1 MPENKAYL
9 NHNEEL
15 KEITLYSIEA
25 ALALLMKDKDL
36 EDITISDICRKAGV
50 SRNAFYSHFKSKND
64 IFDHILIEINNEV
77 VKDNDIM
84 FDLDTLTLEFYER
97 LFTAL
102 EDKMDM
108 LKIYVNAGFQYRPIM
123 QAYYSLRLKQV
134 ERDERR
140 KRMCWLAGIEVLIM
154 DWVNDR
160 KRDSAKEISLFAYEK
175 LTGILK
181 KDF

>member
-1 MPENKAYL
+1 MPKKIYQ
-9 NHNEEL
+9 NHNDEL
-15 KEITLYSIEA
+15 KEITLHSIET
-25 ALALLMKDKDL
+25 ALALLMKEKDL
-36 EDITISDICRKAGV
+36 EEISITDICRKAGV

-64 IFDHILIEINNEV
+64 IFDHILLEINKEV

-84 FDLDTLTLEFYER
+84 FDIKNLNLDLYER
-97 LFTAL
+97 LFSAL

-134 ERDERR
+134 EREERR
-140 KRMCWLAGIEVLIM
+140 KRMCWLSGIEVLIM

-160 KRDSAKEISLFAYEK
+160 KRDSVKEISLFAYQK
-175 LTGILK
+175 LTPILK
-181 KDF
+181 KNF

>member
-1 MPENKAYL
+1 MPKNIYQ
-9 NHNEEL
+9 NHNDEL
-15 KEITLYSIEA
+15 KEITLHSIET
-25 ALALLMKDKDL
+25 ALALLMKEKDL
-36 EDITISDICRKAGV
+36 EEISITDICRKAGV

-64 IFDHILIEINNEV
+64 IFDHILLEINKEV

-84 FDLDTLTLEFYER
+84 FDIKNLNLDFYER
-97 LFTAL
+97 LFSAL

-134 ERDERR
+134 EREERR
-140 KRMCWLAGIEVLIM
+140 KRMCWLSGIEVLIM

-160 KRDSAKEISLFAYEK
+160 KRDSVKEISLFAYQK
-175 LTGILK
+175 LTPILK
-181 KDF
+181 KNF